1 VYLGFFPWEL
11 VVDLLDFLWFVPFE
25 VEDVVFFPVV
35 VCVDFG
41 LDFIVID
48 EVLVFIMVLLLRLIY
63 ILSISYNL
71 LLIIRMKEIRDQIPL
86 EIL

>member
-1 VYLGFFPWEL
+1 VHLGLLPWEL

-25 VEDVVFFPVV
+25 VEDVVFFRVV
-35 VCVDFG
+35 MCVDFG
-41 LDFIVID
+41 LDFIIID